1 MNKIERNRERDVETD
16 KKRICMDWTVIRF
29 WRKEILKNTDECIR
43 VIEEA
48 VFEKQMKNPDDI
60 QHRNSD

>member
-16 KKRICMDWTVIRF
+16 KKQICMDWTVIRF
-29 WRKEILKNTDECIR
+29 WRKEILKN
-43 VIEEA
+43 IEE
-48 VFEKQMKNPDDI
+48 VIFEKQMKNPDDI

>member
-16 KKRICMDWTVIRF
+16 KKRICMDWAVIRF
-29 WRKEILKNTDECIR
+29 WRKEILKNTDKCIR

-48 VFEKQMKNPDDI
+48 VFEKQMKNSDDI